1 MSVNWSYVDFE
12 LYGGA
17 QICERQMLKFGSE
30 EMFGYD
36 EEFPISCVIAEPL
49 LKKFA
54 DDLGHRDFLGAIM
67 NLGID
72 RSTIGDIFVKDKTAY
87 IFCVDRIAAYIA
99 ENLDKVRH
107 TNVKCSIEKG
117 TIEAVVPEKKPVS
130 VIVSSER
137 IDGIIAKVYNMSRSQ
152 SVEHFREKKV
162 MVNGRV
168 MENNSYIMKKD
179 DVISVRG
186 YGKFVF
192 CGIENETRKG
202 RLKVQILQ
210 YV

>member
-1 MSVNWSYVDFE
+1 MSKDISYVDYS

-17 QICERQMLKFGSE
+17 EVCERQMLKFGSE

-36 EEFPISCVIAEPL
+36 EEFPISCVIVEPL

-54 DDLGHRDFLGAIM
+54 DDLGHRDYLGALM
-67 NLGID
+67 NLGIE
-72 RSTIGDIFVKDKTAY
+72 RNTIGDIFVKDKTAY
-87 IFCVDRIAAYIA
+87 IFCVDRIAPYITD
-99 ENLDKVRH
+99 NLDKVRH

-117 TIEAVVPEKKPVS
+117 IIEAVVPEKRPVS

-137 IDGIIAKVYNMSRSQ
+137 IDGVIARLYNMSRSR
-152 SVEHFREKKV
+152 SVQHFREKKV

-168 MENNSYIMKKD
+168 MENNSYVMKPE

-186 YGKFVF
+186 YGKFIF
-192 CGIENETRKG
+192 CGVENETRKG
-202 RLKVQILQ
+202 RLKVQVLQ